1 MNIET
6 MNVNCLDRTISINGE
21 GYLCASWP
29 EADPNIASLSW
40 RPAGA
45 SKCRGHVAYVRG
57 PAHGTNDFSLL
68 SPFVASWEDARE
80 RTLSR
85 KALEHAEAHGA
96 FGEQQSPPEEHEYT
110 PHAATVPEGQSD
122 LAERLERL
130 EQRHEALKEIVADSN
145 RTMKALMEPGVSD
158 ENI

>member
-29 EADPNIASLSW
+29 ETDPNIASLSW

-85 KALEHAEAHGA
+85 KAMEHAEAQGA
-96 FGEQQSPPEEHEYT
+96 FGEPPSPPEELEYL
-110 PHAATVPEGQSD
+110 PHLVQAPDAPSD

-130 EQRHEALKEIVADSN
+130 EQRHEALKAAVADSS
-145 RTMKALMEPGVSD
+145 RAMMQLMRPEDGHGT
-158 ENI
+158 E